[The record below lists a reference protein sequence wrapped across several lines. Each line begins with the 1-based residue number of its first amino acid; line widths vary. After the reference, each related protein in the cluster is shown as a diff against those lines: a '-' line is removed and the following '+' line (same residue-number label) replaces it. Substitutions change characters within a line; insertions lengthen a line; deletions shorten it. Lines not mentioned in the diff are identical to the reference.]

1 MSIALNNAMKSWSLE
16 KEIESHIETQTKLEE
31 ANLSLEKLSLI
42 DGLTHINSRRFFEK
56 KIMEML
62 VKSEKE
68 NSDLTMLMID
78 IDKFKLYMEDL
89 DLRIVVA
96 LG

>member
-1 MSIALNNAMKSWSLE
+1 MCD
-16 KEIESHIETQTKLEE
+16 KE
-31 ANLSLEKLSLI
+31 NLI

-62 VKSEKE
+62 VESEKE

-78 IDKFKLYMEDL
+78 IDNFKLSMEDSVEL
-89 DLRIVVA
+89 VERIRRGDTIWKWRIA
-96 LG
+96 KRLWAG